1 MIYEKA
7 TTKDISALTDLRI
20 AYLQEDLG
28 VITEDDLQKLQAS
41 LPGYYEKHLNKD
53 LMVYVAREDATI
65 VACAFLLIV
74 EKPMSPSFITG
85 KTGVVLNVYT
95 KPEHRRKGYAKKL
108 MTEML
113 EDAKA
118 WGVSVVELKATEDGY
133 PLYKSIGFEDVRA
146 HYHNM
151 KIVLK

>member
-7 TTKDISALTDLRI
+7 TTKDIPVLTDLRI
-20 AYLQEDLG
+20 AYLQEDFG

-53 LMVYVAREDATI
+53 LMVYVAREEDTI
-65 VACAFLLIV
+65 ISCAFLLIV
-74 EKPMSPSFITG
+74 EKPMSPAFITG
-85 KTGVVLNVYT
+85 KTGTVLNVYT
-95 KPEHRRKGYAKKL
+95 KREYRRKGYAKKL
-108 MTEML
+108 MTKMI

-118 WGVSVVELKATEDGY
+118 QEVSVIELKATEEGY

-146 HYHNM
+146 QYHNM

>member
-7 TTKDISALTDLRI
+7 ISKDISELTGLRI

-28 VITEDDLQKLQAS
+28 AITENDLQALQTS

-53 LMVYVAREDATI
+53 LLVYVAREEDTI
-65 VACAFLLIV
+65 VSCAFLLIV
-74 EKPMSPSFITG
+74 EKPMSPAFITG
-85 KTGVVLNVYT
+85 KTGTVLNVYT
-95 KPEHRRKGYAKKL
+95 KMEHRRKGYAKKL

-118 WGVSVVELKATEDGY
+118 CAVSVIELKATEDGY
-133 PLYKSIGFEDVRA
+133 PLYKSIGFEDA
-146 HYHNM
+146 GTQYHNM